1 MKMDIWVAG
10 TLNQL
15 FMRDSSTQIKLSKKK
30 KKKKKNEVVCGKT
43 LFFVIG
49 PFHIF
54 CIPRPFFL
62 STSF

>member
-1 MKMDIWVAG
+1 MDIWVAG
-10 TLNQL
+10 ILNQL
-15 FMRDSSTQIKLSKKK
+15 FMRDSSTQIKLS
-30 KKKKKNEVVCGKT
+30 KKKKNEVVCGKT

-62 STSF
+62 SISF